1 MKRTIVAVALLA
13 AALGAAAQDKACAP
27 ADEKKA
33 EQAIDRVV
41 NWDLLYRAW
50 QDYKHCD
57 KGSVDE
63 SFTEALMRLIVDW
76 KQVDV
81 FAKQV
86 DGNRDYRDFVH
97 KHINSPAAKG
107 DVDAIYSRAKMN
119 CPKGLDNFCKDIA
132 MTAKP
137 FAGMELTAPTPAA
150 APAATPAPAPAA
162 APPKK

>member
-1 MKRTIVAVALLA
+1 MKKRPLAVLLLVAAC
-13 AALGAAAQDKACAP
+13 GAAAQDKACTP

-41 NWDLLYRAW
+41 NWDLLHKAW
-50 QDYKHCD
+50 QDYRHCD
-57 KGSVDE
+57 RGAVDE

-76 KQVDV
+76 KQMET

-86 DGNRDYRDFVH
+86 EGNREYRDFVH

-107 DVDAIYSRAKMN
+107 DVDSIYSRAKMN
-119 CPKGLDNFCKDIA
+119 CPKGLDAFCKDIA
-132 MTAKP
+132 STAKP
-137 FAGMELTAPTPAA
+137 FAGMEMLTT
-150 APAATPAPAPAA
+150 TPAPAPAPAADPKA